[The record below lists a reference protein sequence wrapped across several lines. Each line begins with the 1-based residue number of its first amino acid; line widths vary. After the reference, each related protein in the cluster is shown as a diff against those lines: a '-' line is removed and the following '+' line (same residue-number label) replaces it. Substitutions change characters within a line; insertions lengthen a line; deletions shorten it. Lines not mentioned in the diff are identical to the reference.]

1 MFEKDTGMSFQN
13 FWFILIL
20 IGLPFLYRFVIT
32 RKPVSLPHPD
42 LLTKLKGKL
51 PDIRIK
57 TRLPLYLR
65 LAALI
70 LLVLALMR
78 PQHGFV
84 ADTGNRNGAD
94 IMVALDVSTSM
105 NAEDFRP
112 NRIGAAKEV
121 LAGFIKG
128 RPQDRIGLV
137 VFAGKSYLQCPL
149 TTDHNAV
156 LNYLDQ
162 VNTGMIEDSTA
173 IGMALATCVNRLK
186 DSEAK
191 TRIILLLTDG
201 DNNAG
206 EIDPETAAKMAQA
219 LGIKIYSVGIGDPK
233 GAPVKIQAINGSWIY
248 ARNPDGSLFLTK
260 MNEAGLRRIS
270 DLSEGGYFMAGDEGK
285 LKEIFSRIDK
295 MEKTR
300 FKTKDIFIFDEHF
313 AWFVWPAL
321 LLLLLEWS
329 YRRFYLRRLP

>member
-1 MFEKDTGMSFQN
+1 MSFQN

-20 IGLPFLYRFVIT
+20 IGFPFLYRFVIKT
-32 RKPVSLPHPD
+32 KPVSLPHPD
-42 LLTKLKGKL
+42 LLSKLKGRI
-51 PDIRIK
+51 PDIKIK

-70 LLVLALMR
+70 LLVAALMR
-78 PQHGFV
+78 PQHGYV
-84 ADTGNRNGAD
+84 ADTSNRNGAD
-94 IMVALDVSTSM
+94 IMVALDLSTSM

-112 NRIGAAKEV
+112 NRITAAKEV
-121 LAGFIKG
+121 LKQFIKG
-128 RPQDRIGLV
+128 RTQDRIGLV

-149 TTDHNAV
+149 TTDHGTV

-162 VNTGMIEDSTA
+162 VYTGMIEDSTA

-191 TRIILLLTDG
+191 TKIILLLTDG

-219 LGIKIYSVGIGDPK
+219 LGIKIYSVGIGDPN
-233 GAPVKIQAINGSWIY
+233 GAPVKIQDSFGRWGY
-248 ARNPDGSLFLTK
+248 ARNPDGSPFLTK
-260 MNEAGLRRIS
+260 MNEASLRRIS
-270 DLSEGGYFMAGDEGK
+270 ELSEGGYFMANDEGK
-285 LKEIFSRIDK
+285 LKEIFFRIDK
-295 MEKTR
+295 MEKTN
-300 FKTKDIFIFDEHF
+300 FKAKDVFIFDEHF
-313 AWFVWPAL
+313 AWFAWPAL
-321 LLLLLEWS
+321 ILLLLEWS

>member
-1 MFEKDTGMSFQN
+1 MGFQN

-20 IGLPFLYRFVIT
+20 IGLPFLYRFVT
-32 RKPVSLPHPD
+32 ARKPVSLPHPD
-42 LLTKLKGKL
+42 LVAKLKGIL
-51 PDIRIK
+51 PGMKIK

-65 LAALI
+65 LAVLI
-70 LLVLALMR
+70 LLTLALMR
-78 PQHGFV
+78 PQHGYV
-84 ADTGNRNGAD
+84 ADTSNRNGAD
-94 IMVALDVSTSM
+94 IMVAIDVSTSM
-105 NAEDFRP
+105 TADDFRP
-112 NRIGAAKEV
+112 NRISAAKEV
-121 LAGFIKG
+121 LKNFIGG

-149 TTDHNAV
+149 TTDHNTL

-162 VNTGMIEDSTA
+162 VNSGMIEDSTA

-191 TRIILLLTDG
+191 TKIILLLTDG

-206 EIDPETAAKMAQA
+206 EIDPETGAKMAQA
-219 LGIKIYSVGIGDPK
+219 LGIKIYSVGIGSP
-233 GAPVKIQAINGSWIY
+233 NGSPFKVLYPTGHWDY
-248 ARNPDGSLFLTK
+248 ARFPNGALAISK

-270 DLSEGGYFMAGDEGK
+270 ELSDGGYFMAGDEGK
-285 LKEIFSRIDK
+285 LRDIFSRIDK
-295 MEKTR
+295 MEKTK
-300 FKTKDIFIFDEHF
+300 FKAKDIFIFDEHF
-313 AWFVWPAL
+313 AWFAWPAL

>member
-1 MFEKDTGMSFQN
+1 MSFQY
-13 FWFILIL
+13 FWFILL
-20 IGLPFLYRFVIT
+20 LLGLPFLYRFVTT

-42 LLTKLKGKL
+42 LFTKLKSTL
-51 PDIRIK
+51 PDIKIK
-57 TRLPLYLR
+57 TMLPLYLR

-70 LLVLALMR
+70 LLILALMR
-78 PQHGFV
+78 PQHGYV
-84 ADTGNRNGAD
+84 ADTSNRNGAD

-112 NRIGAAKEV
+112 NRISAAKEV

-149 TTDHNAV
+149 TTDHYTV

-201 DNNAG
+201 GNNAG
-206 EIDPETAAKMAQA
+206 EIDPETAARMAQA

-233 GAPVKIQAINGSWIY
+233 GTP
-248 ARNPDGSLFLTK
+248 L
-260 MNEAGLRRIS
+260 
-270 DLSEGGYFMAGDEGK
+270 
-285 LKEIFSRIDK
+285 
-295 MEKTR
+295 KTR
-300 FKTKDIFIFDEHF
+300 GADGACTPEIPM
-313 AWFVWPAL
+313 A
-321 LLLLLEWS
+321 
-329 YRRFYLRRLP
+329 RFS

>member
-1 MFEKDTGMSFQN
+1 MSFQH

-20 IGLPFLYRFVIT
+20 ACLPFLYRLVT
-32 RKPVSLPHPD
+32 KRKPVSLPHPD
-42 LLTKLKGKL
+42 LIAKLKGRL
-51 PDIRIK
+51 PDITIK

-65 LAALI
+65 LAAI
-70 LLVLALMR
+70 TLLVLAIMR
-78 PQHGFV
+78 PQLGFV
-84 ADTGNRNGAD
+84 ADTSNRNGAD
-94 IMVALDVSTSM
+94 IMVALDLSTSM
-105 NAEDFRP
+105 NAEDFKP
-112 NRIGAAKEV
+112 NRITVAKEV
-121 LAGFIKG
+121 LAKFIEG

-137 VFAGKSYLQCPL
+137 IFAGKSYLQSPL
-149 TTDHNAV
+149 TTDHHTV

-162 VNTGMIEDSTA
+162 VHTGMIEDSTA

-191 TRIILLLTDG
+191 TKIVLLLTDG

-219 LGIKIYSVGIGDPK
+219 MGIKIYSVGIGDPH
-233 GAPVKIQAINGSWIY
+233 GAPVKIQDNFGRWVY

-270 DLSEGGYFMAGDEGK
+270 ELSEGGCFMAADEGK
-285 LKEIFSRIDK
+285 FREIFSRIDK
-295 MEKTR
+295 MEKTK
-300 FKTKDIFIFDEHF
+300 FKATDVFIFDEHF
-313 AWFVWPAL
+313 AWFAWPAL
-321 LLLLLEWS
+321 LLLMIEWS

>member
-1 MFEKDTGMSFQN
+1 MSFQY
-13 FWFILIL
+13 FWFILL
-20 IGLPFLYRFVIT
+20 LLGLPFLYRFVTT

-42 LLTKLKGKL
+42 LFTKLKSTL
-51 PDIRIK
+51 PDIKIK
-57 TRLPLYLR
+57 TMLPLYLR

-70 LLVLALMR
+70 LLILALMR
-78 PQHGFV
+78 PQHGYV
-84 ADTGNRNGAD
+84 ADTSNRNGAD

-112 NRIGAAKEV
+112 NRISAAKEV

-149 TTDHNAV
+149 TTDHYTV

-201 DNNAG
+201 GNNAG
-206 EIDPETAAKMAQA
+206 EIDPETAARMAQA

-233 GAPVKIQAINGSWIY
+233 GTPLKIKDPRGGWSVY

-295 MEKTR
+295 MEKTK
-300 FKTKDIFIFDEHF
+300 FKARDIFIFDEHF
-313 AWFVWPAL
+313 AWFAWPAL
-321 LLLLLEWS
+321 LLLILEWS